1 MAPSIDLSIFKDY
14 DVRGVYPS
22 QINGDV
28 AKAIAYA
35 IVRHFH
41 PKTIVIGRDMRV
53 SGEEIRDGFA
63 KTFAAVGIDVFDMG
77 LVGTEMM
84 SFVAGAYP
92 YDLVLMLTASHN
104 PPEYNGIKMT
114 RKGAIPVSIDSGFR
128 EIRDLISEGPLP
140 DAPTPGKI
148 TDIDVY
154 PDWKKKI
161 LSIVDVSTIK
171 PFSVVADAGNG
182 MAGKLLP
189 YLFSSTKVQVTPLF
203 FELDGTFPNHVP
215 NPLIEKNNEFLIKKI
230 LEIHGDV
237 GLAFDGDADR
247 MYLVDDKGRFV
258 SGTVTTALLA
268 KYFLQQHPGEM
279 VLYNA
284 ICGRIVPETIKKY
297 GGKSQRVRVGYSYI
311 KAAMKETNA
320 IFCGEH
326 SGHYFHRDYFNSES
340 GVMSAL
346 MILNLISKEN
356 KKLSEL
362 VDELNI
368 YPASGEINFVVQDI
382 PTILSAIKTGYP
394 DAESLDELDGISVWY
409 PTYWFNFRASKTEP
423 LLRLNVEANNAEILA
438 AKTNELV
445 AKMEALGGKR
455 K

>member
-1 MAPSIDLSIFKDY
+1 MDLSMFKDY
-14 DVRGVYPS
+14 DVRGTYPN
-22 QINGDV
+22 QINGEV
-28 AKAIAYA
+28 ATKIAHA
-35 IVRHFH
+35 IVRHFK

-53 SGEEIRDGFA
+53 SGPEIRDAFL
-63 KTFAAVGIDVFDMG
+63 KTFSNIGVDVFDMG

-84 SFVAGAYP
+84 SFVAGEYQ
-92 YDLVLMLTASHN
+92 YDLAIMLSASHN
-104 PPEYNGIKMT
+104 PSEYNGIKMT
-114 RKGAIPVSIDSGFR
+114 RKGAIPVSSDTGFYQ
-128 EIRDLISEGPLP
+128 IRDLIAMGPLP
-140 DAPTPGKI
+140 DAAVKGKI
-148 TDIDVY
+148 QQIDVY

-161 LSIVDVSTIK
+161 LSMVDVSTIK
-171 PFSVVADAGNG
+171 PLSVVADAGNG

-189 YLFSSTKVQVTPLF
+189 YLYSDINIKVTPLF

-230 LEIHGDV
+230 IEIGGDV

-268 KYFLQQHPGEM
+268 RYFLQQYPGEM

-284 ICGRIVPETIKKY
+284 ICGRIVPETIEKY
-297 GGKSQRVRVGYSYI
+297 GGKSKRVRVGYSYI

-346 MILNLISKEN
+346 MVLSLISKAG
-356 KKLSEL
+356 KKLSVL

-368 YPASGEINFVVQDI
+368 YPASGEINFIVSDI
-382 PTILSAIKTGYP
+382 PAAVEAIKTGFP
-394 DAESLDELDGISVWY
+394 DAESIDELDGISVWY
-409 PTYWFNFRASKTEP
+409 KDYWFNVRASKTEP
-423 LLRLNVEANNAEILA
+423 LLRLNVEADTKTILDT
-438 AKTNELV
+438 KTAELV
-445 AKMEALGGKR
+445 TKIEELGGK
-455 K
+455 KK